1 MFARLKRGYPETK
14 SINIKGDEIVSKYHF
29 VFERPLKGP
38 FSLRTKQ
45 LMLGMGCFWGVE
57 KLFWNIEGVE
67 MTAVGY
73 SGGKMVNPTYKDVC
87 SSKTEHN
94 EVVLVHYDSALVSIG
109 SLLKVFWEGHNP
121 TQGMRQGNDIGSQ
134 YRSGIYTYDSEDF
147 SIALKTRDDYAKEL
161 KSSGFGMITT
171 EILEAKKFYYA
182 EDYHQQYLAKNP
194 NGYCGLGG
202 TGVGLK

>member
-1 MFARLKRGYPETK
+1 MFSRVKRGFSDTN
-14 SINIKGDEIVSKYHF
+14 SINIKGDEIKSKNHF

-38 FSLRTKQ
+38 FSHRTKK

-94 EVVLVHYDSALVSIG
+94 EVVLVHYDPTLVSIG
-109 SLLKVFWEGHNP
+109 FLFKVFWEGHNP

-134 YRSGIYTYDSEDF
+134 YRSGIYTYEPEDF

-161 KSSGFGMITT
+161 KSCGFGIITT
-171 EILEAKKFYYA
+171 EIFEAREFYYA

-194 NGYCGLGG
+194 NGYCGLAG

>member
-1 MFARLKRGYPETK
+1 MFSRLKRGFCDTN
-14 SINIKGDEIVSKYHF
+14 SINIKGDEIESKNHF

-109 SLLKVFWEGHNP
+109 SILKVFWEGHNP